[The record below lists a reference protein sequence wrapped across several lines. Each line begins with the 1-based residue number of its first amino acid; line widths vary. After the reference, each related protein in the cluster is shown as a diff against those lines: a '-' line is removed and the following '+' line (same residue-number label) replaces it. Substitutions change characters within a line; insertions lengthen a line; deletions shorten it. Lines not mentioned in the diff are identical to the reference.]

1 MSADPM
7 SAGPEGADPM
17 STGTVGA
24 GEHVLG
30 PLEQIPPG
38 EGRAFAVDGEQIAVF
53 RLRDD
58 TLRALSAIC
67 PHRGGPIADGQIDR
81 RVVMCPLHHN
91 TFELDTGCSTTGQ
104 DPLRSYRVSTDA
116 QHNIVLHTG

>member
-1 MSADPM
+1 MTDGP
-7 SAGPEGADPM
+7 AG
-17 STGTVGA
+17 TGPVGA
-24 GEHVLG
+24 GPARAGTAGAREHLLG

-67 PHRGGPIADGQIDR
+67 SHRGGPVTDGQIDH
-81 RVVMCPLHHN
+81 RVVVCPLHQH
-91 TFELDTGCSTTGQ
+91 TFALDTGCSTTGQ

-116 QHNIVLHTG
+116 QRNIVLHTG

>member
-1 MSADPM
+1 MSAEPE
-7 SAGPEGADPM
+7 SVRPGPAGAA
-17 STGTVGA
+17 GTR
-24 GEHVLG
+24 EHVLG

-53 RLRDD
+53 RLRDG

-91 TFELDTGCSTTGQ
+91 TFELATGCSTTGAE
-104 DPLRSYRVSTDA
+104 PLRRYDVWVEGDD
-116 QHNIVLHTG
+116 IVVTA